1 MIIRNIEDVE
11 GFFNVVGDCIGR
23 VQLITEEG
31 DVLNLKSK
39 LSRLVAISS
48 IFSNSEIGDL
58 ECILT
63 RNCEGTEQL
72 RTAYEFYDEWKLHEW
87 E

>member
-39 LSRLVAISS
+39 LSS

-58 ECILT
+58 ELVCAEKEDIERLM
-63 RNCEGTEQL
+63 NFMMNGNSMSGN
-72 RTAYEFYDEWKLHEW
+72 K
-87 E
+87 

>member
-11 GFFNVVGDCIGR
+11 GFFNVVEDCVGR

-48 IFSNSEIGDL
+48 IFSNS
-58 ECILT
+58 
-63 RNCEGTEQL
+63 
-72 RTAYEFYDEWKLHEW
+72 
-87 E
+87 

>member
-11 GFFNVVGDCIGR
+11 GFFNVVEDCVGR

-48 IFSNSEIGDL
+48 IFWNSEIGDL
-58 ECILT
+58 ELVCAEKEDIERLM
-63 RNCEGTEQL
+63 NFMMNGNSMSGN
-72 RTAYEFYDEWKLHEW
+72 K
-87 E
+87 

>member
-1 MIIRNIEDVE
+1 MIIRNIDVVE
-11 GFFNVVGDCIGR
+11 GFFNVVEDCIGR

-58 ECILT
+58 ELVCAEKEDIERLM
-63 RNCEGTEQL
+63 NFMMNGNSMSGN
-72 RTAYEFYDEWKLHEW
+72 K
-87 E
+87 

>member
-11 GFFNVVGDCIGR
+11 GFFNVVEDCIGR

-48 IFSNSEIGDL
+48 IFQIVRLVIWNWFVQKKK
-58 ECILT
+58 IL
-63 RNCEGTEQL
+63 NGL
-72 RTAYEFYDEWKLHEW
+72 
-87 E
+87 